1 MAMKHIGIIG
11 LGAMGLGMAKT
22 LVERGFTVRGCD
34 LSSERQRLAQQA
46 GVTIA
51 AEPSSLYAVCEL
63 VVASLPKAADVAAVV
78 EGPAGFIARGRP
90 DAVFVDTSTSEPK
103 MSRKLAAACGTRLG
117 FLDAPVSGGP
127 QGAKTGTLTF
137 MVGGDKE
144 VMERARPVLTALGN
158 KIIHVG
164 ASGAG
169 NVAKLVNNLLV
180 AANLASV
187 REAVALAAAAGV
199 PAEDVLTAINAA
211 SGRSAV
217 TEVNYTRWILSER
230 FDSGFTMGLMR
241 KDVKLAAKLG
251 QDVGSFGAVSAL
263 VSQLWD
269 ASTQDLGDDEDFNKF
284 VVAAGTSE

>member
-1 MAMKHIGIIG
+1 MKHIGIIG

>member
-1 MAMKHIGIIG
+1 MKHIGIIG

-34 LSSERQRLAQQA
+34 LSAERQRLAQQA

-63 VVASLPKAADVAAVV
+63 IVASLPKAADVAAVV
-78 EGPAGFIARGRP
+78 EGPAGFIARARP
-90 DAVFVDTSTSEPK
+90 DAIFVDTSTSEPK
-103 MSRKLAAACGTRLG
+103 VSRKLAAACGARLG

-199 PAEDVLTAINAA
+199 PAEDVLTAVNAA

-230 FDSGFTMGLMR
+230 FDSGFTAGLMR

-251 QDVGSFGAVSAL
+251 QESGSFGAVSAV

-269 ASTQDLGDDEDFNKF
+269 ASAQDLADGEDFNKF
-284 VVAAGTSE
+284 VVAPGAGE

>member
-1 MAMKHIGIIG
+1 MAMKHIGVIG
-11 LGAMGLGMAKT
+11 LGAMGLGMAKI

-63 VVASLPKAADVAAVV
+63 VVASLPKAADVAGVV
-78 EGPAGFIARGRP
+78 EGPAGFVARGRP
-90 DAVFVDTSTSEPK
+90 DAIFVDTSTSEPRV
-103 MSRKLAAACGTRLG
+103 SRKLAAACGTRLG

-263 VSQLWD
+263 VSDLWD
-269 ASTQDLGDDEDFNKF
+269 ASAQGLGDGEDFNKF
-284 VVAAGTSE
+284 VIAPGTSE

>member
-241 KDVKLAAKLG
+241 KDVKLAVKLG
-251 QDVGSFGAVSAL
+251 QDVGSFGAVNAL

-284 VVAAGTSE
+284 VIAAGTSE

>member
-1 MAMKHIGIIG
+1 MKQIGVIG

-22 LVERGFTVRGCD
+22 LVERGFSVRGCD
-34 LSSERQRLAQQA
+34 LSAERQRLAQQA

-51 AEPSSLYAVCEL
+51 AEPASLYAACEL
-63 VVASLPKAADVAAVV
+63 VLASLPKAADVMAVV
-78 EGPAGFIARGRP
+78 EGPAGFIARARP
-90 DAVFVDTSTSEPK
+90 DAIFVDTSTSEPK
-103 MSRKLAAACGTRLG
+103 VSRRLSGACGTRLG

-137 MVGGDKE
+137 MVGGAKE

-158 KIIHVG
+158 KLIHVG
-164 ASGAG
+164 PSGAG
-169 NVAKLVNNLLV
+169 NVAKLVNNLLL

-199 PAEDVLTAINAA
+199 PAEDVLTVVNAA

-217 TEVNYTRWILSER
+217 TEINYTRWILSER

-251 QDVGSFGAVSAL
+251 HEVGAFGTLSAL
-263 VSQLWD
+263 VANLWD
-269 ASTQDLGDDEDFNKF
+269 ASSEALGDGEDFNKF
-284 VVAAGTSE
+284 VGMSGDSK